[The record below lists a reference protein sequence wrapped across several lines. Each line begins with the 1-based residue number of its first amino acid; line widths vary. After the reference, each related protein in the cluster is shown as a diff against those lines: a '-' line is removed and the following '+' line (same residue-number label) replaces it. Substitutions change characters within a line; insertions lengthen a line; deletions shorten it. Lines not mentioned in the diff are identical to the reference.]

1 MKKTARLTALLL
13 VFLIILVPFV
23 ACSGDTVT
31 TDAETTAAVTEAE
44 TTEAETTKEEQTVT
58 ETETETE
65 TEPATETED
74 DTPKEK
80 TEPVTNILSW
90 TFDDGFAGKVIGVY
104 CETEPGAEVI
114 LRDLSGAVVLRE
126 HALDRYFYGRF
137 IPPDDQPTHTVY
149 FYAQAEGKAV
159 SDPSRPVTLRYSE
172 NVGANAMIAHDSHV
186 FLNWYRDFYNG
197 NAHIQGNTPEEQNA
211 YMESVKNF
219 MHAQLDIIRQH
230 TGKNTKIIICI
241 CTNPAVIY
249 PEVQYGED
257 EGGWGYYVEETSTTQ
272 MAKYMEG
279 DDDIYFLDLRPLLQ
293 RNKDRLL
300 FMQADSHWTQI
311 AAFYGYYLA
320 AQKVQKDFPKTKIYT
335 IDRDFDVAIGPTG
348 GDLLNFMGCSGMGVK
363 AATASVFWK
372 SNSMEAPADAP
383 TAYVM
388 GDSYYGAIRDYFDLM
403 FSHVYLNNPES
414 NPPLYDYTL
423 EDLETKQPDY
433 LFYVWTER
441 NIDPSLGMIIGAV
454 NAGNIK

>member
-1 MKKTARLTALLL
+1 MKKPVRIIAIIVLCTLLL
-13 VFLIILVPFV
+13 AELISC
-23 ACSGDTVT
+23 AGDTVT
-31 TDAETTAAVTEAE
+31 TDAVTTEAETKGQTTEAE
-44 TTEAETTKEEQTVT
+44 TTEAATETEPET

-65 TEPATETED
+65 TEPED
-74 DTPKEK
+74 TTPKEK
-80 TEPVTNILSW
+80 TEPVTNIISW

-114 LRDLSGAVVLRE
+114 LRDLSGAVILRE

-149 FYAQAEGKAV
+149 FYAQAEGKDI

-197 NAHIQGNTPEEQNA
+197 SVQIQGNTPEEQQA
-211 YMESVKNF
+211 YMENVKNF
-219 MHAQLDIIRQH
+219 LHAQLDKIREA
-230 TGKNTKIIICI
+230 TGKKTKIIICV
-241 CTNPAVIY
+241 CTNPATIY

-257 EGGWGYYVEETSTTQ
+257 EGGWGNYSEPTSVTQ
-272 MAKYMEG
+272 FAEYMKD
-279 DDDIYFLDLRPLLQ
+279 DDDIYVLDLRPLLI

-335 IDRDFDVAIGPTG
+335 IDRDFEVAIGPTG
-348 GDLLNFMGCSGMGVK
+348 GDLLNFMGCAGLGVK

-372 SNSMEAPADAP
+372 SESMAAPSTAP

-388 GDSYYGAIRDYFDLM
+388 GDSYYGAIKEYFDLM
-403 FSHVYLNNPES
+403 FSQVYLNNPAS

-423 EDLETKQPDY
+423 SDLGTKQPDY

-441 NIDPSLGMIIGAV
+441 NIDSALSMFLGAI
-454 NAGNIK
+454 NAGNIQ